1 MNKLLHY
8 CFGLLI
14 FYNSILIRANAVA
27 PINPA
32 FTAPSSGQRHS
43 SMVLPWSAYRE
54 KLEKEK
60 LKSGNDPNKPVTL
73 LLKPPFKDVF
83 QRKSLNDKT
92 LLETQR
98 NTIIAHKPTTLP
110 TNQVTV
116 SNHAPPST
124 IKFPPSSRPAG
135 FSYSTNTFREQLS
148 NNNRTYSPISRPPT
162 TLTSNPQPFHHH
174 HRDAAGIP
182 LSQITIPHRTPIIP
196 TINQVAAPTQFG
208 NLAPASPFP
217 LSNFGP
223 QPENIANSIFSQ
235 SQLRY
240 APQTMPSFGQISP
253 QAPNFGSELYGG
265 PPPAAATGGNAISE
279 NAFGNL
285 NPFQFLSNARD
296 SPVEQIARI
305 AKNLLSHEN
314 QELFGNLLGAAKASS
329 QSLTSNAVKKGV
341 EFGSSSAIE
350 PAATLISS
358 SASKDNKEIERDA
371 KLHLTQKDLEN
382 AIKGATTDEEKN
394 LLELAVKDI
403 AATNDTSTT
412 LKPHTPEI
420 NLPKIVKT
428 ENELQT
434 WINQNR
440 PKNTSKEVSVL
451 KKIFNAQDL
460 PYYGRYCGVFAENFN
475 SSRNYEIG
483 GALWVVDNRHFIVSK
498 FHFKPISGSDNI
510 TFWAGPKIVTG
521 NNAKDFLPSK
531 NGFHLKPVPIDIQTF
546 IVKDVKVFNAT
557 IRHSIPINASIA
569 EAEDDSRNK
578 RDLFSHHYEEN
589 IPFKV
594 SANFGNQK
602 TIKSESSSDG
612 NKDFFENSTATIT
625 TKDISVDSA
634 TTNLPTTTS
643 GKITTST
650 THTAIT
656 VSNGFNQ
663 KDIVPLE
670 WYAGF
675 QPMLLT
681 LPEDQ
686 EVKTTHWVSIYDH
699 NRQEPVSFIL
709 IPNGNAFQIPSTV
722 QLRPFVASG
731 SYKLKSGP
739 IHIKDTKTIEI
750 SEFSLQTQGIPV
762 WFMIGKEVV
771 PNSNG
776 HIVPVFDKVKNKFD
790 CMSLRDYHNETVILR
805 LPGVL
810 DIRDVFW
817 FSIFSIP
824 QSLSMSHIYLPYNDM
839 HLPPDLDGRSSPICE
854 WSPVH

>member
-1 MNKLLHY
+1 MNF
-8 CFGLLI
+8 FGLLI
-14 FYNSILIRANAVA
+14 FINCILVIVIALN

-43 SMVLPWSAYRE
+43 SMVLPWSEYRD

-60 LKSGNDPNKPVTL
+60 LKSGGYDPSQPVTM

-83 QRKSLNDKT
+83 QRLTSSEKT
-92 LLETQR
+92 LLESQR
-98 NTIIAHKPTTLP
+98 NTIIAQKPTSLP

-116 SNHAPPST
+116 NNHALPST
-124 IKFPPSSRPAG
+124 IKYPPSSRPAG
-135 FSYSTNTFREQLS
+135 FSYSTNTFRQQLQ
-148 NNNRTYSPISRPPT
+148 NNNRTYSPISRPPA
-162 TLTSNPQPFHHH
+162 SNAPILHHH
-174 HRDAAGIP
+174 HRDAAGTP
-182 LSQITIPHRTPIIP
+182 LSQISIPNRTPIIP
-196 TINQVAAPTQFG
+196 TTNQISIPTPQFG
-208 NLAPASPFP
+208 NLAPASSQFP
-217 LSNFGP
+217 LPNFGP

-240 APQTMPSFGQISP
+240 APQTVPQTVPSFGQIAP

-265 PPPAAATGGNAISE
+265 PPTGNAVSE
-279 NAFGNL
+279 NVFSNL

-329 QSLTSNAVKKGV
+329 QSLTSNAVKSVPELGP
-341 EFGSSSAIE
+341 SSPIE
-350 PAATLISS
+350 LPATLISS
-358 SASKDNKEIERDA
+358 SASKDNNKEIEKDT
-371 KLHLTQKDLEN
+371 KLNLTQKDLEN
-382 AIKGATTDEEKN
+382 MINGATNDEEKR
-394 LLELAVKDI
+394 LLKLVAKEV
-403 AATNDTSTT
+403 TNAST
-412 LKPHTPEI
+412 PIPNTPEI
-420 NLPKIVKT
+420 NLPTVIKT
-428 ENELQT
+428 ESELQS

-440 PKNTSKEVSVL
+440 PKNATKEVSTL
-451 KKIFNAQDL
+451 KKVFNAQDL

-475 SSRNYEIG
+475 SSRNYEI
-483 GALWVVDNRHFIVSK
+483 
-498 FHFKPISGSDNI
+498 DNI

-531 NGFHLKPVPIDIQTF
+531 NGFYLKPVPIDIQTF
-546 IVKDVKVFNAT
+546 IIKDVKVFNAT
-557 IRHSIPINASIA
+557 IRHSIPHNASIA
-569 EAEDDSRNK
+569 EAEDNSREK
-578 RDLFSHHYEEN
+578 RDVFSHHYEEN

-594 SANFGNQK
+594 RANFGNQK
-602 TIKSESSSDG
+602 TIKSESMDG
-612 NKDFFENSTATIT
+612 NKDLIDNSTASIT
-625 TKDISVDSA
+625 TKNVDT
-634 TTNLPTTTS
+634 TTNIPSKTTTS
-643 GKITTST
+643 AAITTT
-650 THTAIT
+650 TPK
-656 VSNGFNQ
+656 SLNE

-686 EVKTTHWVSIYDH
+686 VIKTTHWVSIYDH

-722 QLRPFVASG
+722 QLRPFVATG

-750 SEFSLQTQGIPV
+750 SEFSLQTQGVPV

-771 PNSNG
+771 PNGNG
-776 HIVPVFDKVKNKFD
+776 HIVPVFDKIKNDFD
-790 CMSLRDYHNETVILR
+790 CMSLRDYHNETVILK

-824 QSLSMSHIYLPYNDM
+824 QSVSMSHIYLPYNDM